1 MMWMPWITLSVGLII
16 LVWASDWL
24 VDGAIALSSHLGL
37 SPLVVGLTVVAYGTS
52 LPEFVVSLLAAINGV
67 GDIAVSNVVGSNIAN
82 FGLAWGAALLVGTG
96 LITQKSVYRRE
107 LPAVLLASLM
117 FFVLG
122 LDGVF
127 TRIEGGFLL
136 GFAIV
141 YTVAALRS
149 DQPVDEDVSSDVA
162 LPKAALLLIVGVAG
176 LVFGADL
183 MVDGAVLIARGYG
196 INERVIG
203 LTIIALGTSLPEV
216 ATTVTAARRN
226 EGELALGN
234 ILGSCLF
241 NLTFVIGG
249 ASLFTPLVVH
259 ESSNGF
265 DIPAMLGVS
274 VLATA
279 LIYVFKKGCRWH
291 GTLLMLSYF
300 TFLGILANQTFN
312 SST

>member
-1 MMWMPWITLSVGLII
+1 MMWMPWITLFAGLLI

-24 VDGAIALSSHLGL
+24 VDGAIALAGRLGL

-52 LPEFVVSLLAAINGV
+52 LPEFVVSLLAASNGV
-67 GDIAVSNVVGSNIAN
+67 SDIAVGNVVGSNIAN

-107 LPAVLLASLM
+107 VPAVLLASLA
-117 FFVLG
+117 FVALG
-122 LDGVF
+122 FDGTF
-127 TRIEGGFLL
+127 TRIEGAFLL
-136 GFAIV
+136 GFAVI
-141 YTVAALRS
+141 YTVAALRGDHS
-149 DQPVDEDVSSDVA
+149 ETEESSTDA
-162 LPKAALLLIVGVAG
+162 TLPKAILLLIAGVAG

-196 INERVIG
+196 INERIIG

-216 ATTVTAARRN
+216 AATVSAARKN

-249 ASLFTPLVVH
+249 ASIFTPLLVDDA
-259 ESSNGF
+259 SKGF
-265 DIPAMLGVS
+265 DIPVMLGVS
-274 VLATA
+274 VLAAT
-279 LIYVFKKGCRWH
+279 LIYVFKKGSRWH
-291 GTLLMLSYF
+291 GALLMLSYF
-300 TFLGILANQTFN
+300 TFLGVLANQTFN
-312 SST
+312 